1 MSLVTTSLVITME
14 SSERVSNQ
22 RFLIY
27 LFIYLF
33 CICDRN
39 CWLLAYLFIITGFE
53 YSGKPDLVNYR

>member
-1 MSLVTTSLVITME
+1 MSLVTTSLVIIME

-27 LFIYLF
+27 LFIYFAFATEIVGCL
-33 CICDRN
+33 I
-39 CWLLAYLFIITGFE
+39 AYLFIITGFE

>member
-27 LFIYLF
+27 LFTLYL
-33 CICDRN
+33 RQK
-39 CWLLAYLFIITGFE
+39 LLVVSMFVHYNWF
-53 YSGKPDLVNYR
+53 